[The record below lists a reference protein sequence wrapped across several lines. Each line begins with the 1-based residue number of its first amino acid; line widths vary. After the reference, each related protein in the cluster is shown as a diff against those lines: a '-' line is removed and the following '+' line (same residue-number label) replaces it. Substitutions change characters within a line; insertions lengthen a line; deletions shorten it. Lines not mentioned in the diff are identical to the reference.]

1 MVRTKPANATT
12 NGRCQS
18 CWSLILTCMS
28 APQTAGQTEVKRQ
41 REEGCLPPPNLKPS
55 HRESNRETTDGGL
68 SYTHMLT
75 HILRRSHSKSIKQG

>member
-1 MVRTKPANATT
+1 MVRIKPANATT

-41 REEGCLPPPNLKPS
+41 REEGCLPPPPTL
-55 HRESNRETTDGGL
+55 NRLTERVTERRQMVGC
-68 SYTHMLT
+68 LT
-75 HILRRSHSKSIKQG
+75 HTC

>member
-1 MVRTKPANATT
+1 MVRIKPANATT

-41 REEGCLPPPNLKPS
+41 REEGCLPPPTL
-55 HRESNRETTDGGL
+55 NRLTERVTERRQMVGC
-68 SYTHMLT
+68 LT
-75 HILRRSHSKSIKQG
+75 HTC